1 MKYKLTLT
9 FFIITSSLFS
19 QDLNTRKWRKSEK
32 DSLDN
37 ALLLY
42 EEKNYLL
49 AYPTFENLLNQHPKE
64 GYLKYACGICALSRS
79 DKHHKAYEYLS
90 ELYAKNKK
98 IENIK
103 YDLARAAHYTN
114 HLDEAE
120 TLIKEYLAPSKMNL
134 EDKKNGLLLQR
145 YISNAKYHL
154 SKPTNAKIVN
164 MGTPLNSSDEEYV
177 PAINASEDV
186 MVFTY
191 KGVKSKGGKM
201 NSFLTPDPQGAYT
214 EDLYISKKEK
224 GKFSAPEPLEEIN
237 TTAHDACVSI
247 SLDGQLLYFYRNTAD
262 DHGDLYQA
270 QVSGQGFSKPKKLK
284 GYVNSYAYEGHCSL
298 SPDGNTLYFTS
309 DRSGGYGGVDI
320 YRATMLP
327 DSSWG
332 NIVNL
337 GDSINTPYDEDA
349 PFIHPDGVSLFY
361 SSKGRNSMG
370 GYDIFKATMNVKDS
384 SFKKVQH
391 LGYPINSTD
400 DDIYFVVAANGER
413 AYYSSAKQDG
423 QGLKDI
429 YMIDTKFEGLKPAL
443 MLVKGTTKRK
453 GMAVGSNNQIKII
466 SQSGKVY
473 KNFTSNNTS
482 GQFMVSVPAGEKY
495 KFVFKDELGNFKEFD
510 FDLTSLNAYKE
521 ENLDVNFDAMTV
533 ANSTPTVAASNTDAA
548 VNTNTIKP
556 STVGSTTFVPNNIA
570 QATSLSYAKENGNVD
585 VGAQGIQFRVQI
597 AALKYPKAMNFPYL
611 KNCGKIETLL
621 LVDGITR
628 VTIGGKFTTLNDALK
643 HNKKVIDAG
652 QKDAFITAIYQNKR
666 MLLEELVNMGIF
678 KPQKVD

>member
-1 MKYKLTLT
+1 
-9 FFIITSSLFS
+9 
-19 QDLNTRKWRKSEK
+19 
-32 DSLDN
+32 
-37 ALLLY
+37 
-42 EEKNYLL
+42 
-49 AYPTFENLLNQHPKE
+49 
-64 GYLKYACGICALSRS
+64 
-79 DKHHKAYEYLS
+79 
-90 ELYAKNKK
+90 
-98 IENIK
+98 
-103 YDLARAAHYTN
+103 
-114 HLDEAE
+114 
-120 TLIKEYLAPSKMNL
+120 
-134 EDKKNGLLLQR
+134 
-145 YISNAKYHL
+145 
-154 SKPTNAKIVN
+154 

-473 KNFTSNNTS
+473 KNFTSNNSS
-482 GQFMVSVPAGEKY
+482 GEFMVSVPAGEKY

>member
-1 MKYKLTLT
+1 MLKINL
-9 FFIITSSLFS
+9 FFLLLSTTIVA

-64 GYLKYACGICALSRS
+64 SYLKYACGICALSRS

-120 TLIKEYLAPSKMNL
+120 ALIKEYLAPSKMNL
-134 EDKKNGLLLQR
+134 DDKKNGLLLQR
-145 YISNAKYHL
+145 YISNAKYHV
-154 SKPTNAKIVN
+154 SKPTNAKIIN
-164 MGTPLNSSDEEYV
+164 MGKPLNSSDEEYV
-177 PAINASEDV
+177 PAINATEDL

-214 EDLYISKKEK
+214 EDLYFSKKEK
-224 GKFSAPEPLEEIN
+224 GKFTAPEPLEEIN
-237 TTAHDACVSI
+237 TTAHDACVSL
-247 SLDGQLLYFYRNTAD
+247 SLDGQILYFYRNTAD
-262 DHGDLYQA
+262 DHGDLYQV

-309 DRSGGYGGVDI
+309 DRSGGYGGIDI
-320 YRATMLP
+320 YKATLLP
-327 DSSWG
+327 DSTWG

-337 GDSINTPYDEDA
+337 GDSVNTPYDEDA
-349 PFIHPDGVSLFY
+349 PFIHPDGRSLFY

-370 GYDIFKATMNVKDS
+370 GYDIFRSTMNAKDS
-384 SFKKVQH
+384 TFKNVQH

-453 GMAVGSNNQIKII
+453 NIPVGSKNEIKII
-466 SQSGKVY
+466 SQSGKIY
-473 KNFTSNNTS
+473 KVFTSNSST
-482 GQFMVSVPAGEKY
+482 GEFMVSVPAGEKY
-495 KFVFKDELGNFKEFD
+495 KIVFKDEFGNFKEFD
-510 FDLTSLNAYKE
+510 YDLTTLSTYKE
-521 ENLDVNFDAMTV
+521 ENLDVNFDAMSI
-533 ANSTPTVAASNTDAA
+533 ANNTPTVAT
-548 VNTNTIKP
+548 TNTVVAIATN
-556 STVGSTTFVPNNIA
+556 TVKTNSAATTTFIPNNIA
-570 QATSLSYAKENGNVD
+570 QATSLSFAKENGNID
-585 VGAQGIQFRVQI
+585 VSAQGIQFRVQI
-597 AALKYPKAMNFPYL
+597 AALKYPKAMSFPYL
-611 KNCGKIETLL
+611 KNCGKIESLL
-621 LVDGITR
+621 LADGITR
-628 VTIGGKFTTLNDALK
+628 VTIGGKFTTLNEALK
-643 HNKKVIDAG
+643 HNKKVIEAG

-666 MLLEELVNMGIF
+666 TLLEDLVKMGVF